1 MSVPSPLPPNA
12 KYDDQ
17 GIYLSFIAGGILLV
31 VLGGCMAFLS
41 YTPILWIKR
50 FYRPN
55 HTVEPAPL
63 TRAASAAAVAAA
75 RRVTQGGLLNV
86 PPPSSPLTEIVFAE
100 HTVHPHGSH
109 GHSVTRRKRLG
120 ISLPYLSTFFVRP
133 TWQDWISIE
142 EPSLR
147 DRKHSALSPVHYQT
161 PTLPTRQTSDRSFV
175 PLQAPSYPAHRRR
188 NGSHAAQPG
197 SQRCGRDG
205 ASAAAGSPDFSPRHT
220 PSMRSYGALEESW
233 SRTSLPGTS
242 DGATASLQVLP
253 KTAVDPLVAV
263 YLFTLKFFFSL
274 MFLGELF
281 TVWIMVIAQKDNY
294 MEHTLIQRDIHDCK
308 SQDNNATGCEL
319 RKPYCYYR
327 GDGLGCGVVALH
339 GLYDLTVLNISP
351 RSQRWMGVGML
362 NLCFC
367 VVLVSLTLLY
377 LKKVGKYAEAVMAN
391 QMRHALGYR
400 VVCVRG
406 LDTTDVR
413 TDRAFR
419 EAFLRLSVYFPNA
432 SPSPSASN
440 SLAATAATS
449 PGSGA
454 QRRRGGGTGNPPAR
468 LDNSNGFDG
477 ESDSEASYV
486 VCDCPGLNCLF
497 STAGMHYYVVR
508 RSDAAFT
515 EPESVEQI
523 LITREPPLGTLEIIA
538 DTEAAM
544 ANLQEAIADEKALQR
559 RLTLRH
565 ETRASATVGRGRRG
579 LRSARFSP
587 GRTASVVVSNEDITF
602 EDVAARHDSHAD
614 DGRDAVLMMRAP
626 FPACCDKMPAVP
638 YYEAVFFR
646 CVRDMNIAL
655 ERVPQQ
661 QVAGAAFVVF
671 KDSLCAH
678 EFTQLFTAR
687 FGGLFSSLTAT
698 IAGPPG
704 RIFQSSLTAGRCA
717 LWLRF
722 ILIFL
727 LYVVLLLTWSIPI
740 SILGSLE
747 QLSEIS
753 SIAVL
758 RKYSELPKWMRS
770 LINAYLP
777 VGALA
782 LLNIALPHIIRFL
795 VRAMGAFNRAEC
807 DGGQL
812 YMQYVFMVVTA
823 VIFQAAFQGAV
834 SRLADLLA
842 NSDHDAIINFFVSC
856 ISPSNGYFYAK
867 VITATCLSTW
877 VDLLDP
883 VGILKVL
890 LFRGRAH
897 VQRNYDALF
906 LPCEFEFPRLLSF
919 DLMVLSMGLL
929 FHMTAPLLGLLVV
942 CYFFVRYWSQRAKQ
956 CDRYRPTL
964 SPAHDCTDFGV
975 AAQVIRCVMWLYCFS
990 ETCGVLLM
998 SLRAHKGGVVMCSL
1012 ALGTGVGLTIYVY
1025 VQTRKWTASL
1035 ANARHFAR
1043 KAHHFYSQHAVQQA
1057 TSAPTVTTPLRGF
1070 PPKHAAEVS
1079 AGNAGTSVHVS
1090 PPSLSAGVAAADGFP
1105 SHVYAGSDNPY
1116 ESEDDA
1122 AEQRRSPNTRNSA
1135 VQEEGALDRY
1145 ENVTLQQVLFDATR
1159 NPFLSHLLPR
1169 KPGLTMRYQPKH
1181 QRLAVINAAAELR
1194 SMKNT
1199 DFVVERYWDRGMTW
1213 FEEDASVY
1221 RDLDMEDEY
1230 VGEYR
1235 YGDMA
1240 DHDSSDGGAAA
1251 RSLPRNDSDDFNQG
1265 RGEAPHSMHTQLM
1278 DGHDVSPTQAS
1289 AAVPPSVNSRLRTAA
1304 TVSTSDLSR
1313 VVPDNTGQKMAVV
1326 ATPMPAVAATENA
1339 QDGAA
1344 NHKLTYASIPTVV
1357 TAAHT
1362 HEGSSGPPSRRH
1374 ASTLPP
1380 PPPLRSYEEQRADD
1394 ELAQSL
1400 LQMRL
1405 QSSGPSSPRTTLE
1418 GNAILCAATEPA
1430 MSNDEPPSPT
1440 V

>member
-1 MSVPSPLPPNA
+1 MSTPSPLPPNA

-17 GIYLSFIAGGILLV
+17 GIYLSFIAGGILLA

-55 HTVEPAPL
+55 HTVEPTPL
-63 TRAASAAAVAAA
+63 TRAASATAVAAA
-75 RRVTQGGLLNV
+75 RRVAQGGVPNV
-86 PPPSSPLTEIVFAE
+86 SPPSSPLTEVIFAE
-100 HTVHPHGSH
+100 HTVRPHGRH
-109 GHSVTRRKRLG
+109 GHAVTRRKRLG
-120 ISLPYLSTFFVRP
+120 ISLPYLSTFFIRP

-147 DRKHSALSPVHYQT
+147 DRKCSALSPVHYET

-175 PLQAPSYPAHRRR
+175 PLQVPPYPAHRRR
-188 NGSHAAQPG
+188 NGSRAAQPG
-197 SQRCGRDG
+197 SEGYGQDG
-205 ASAAAGSPDFSPRHT
+205 ASPAAGSPDFSPRHR
-220 PSMRSYGALEESW
+220 PSLRSYGALEESW
-233 SRTSLPGTS
+233 DQTSLPGTS
-242 DGATASLQVLP
+242 DGATASLQALP

-294 MEHTLIQRDIHDCK
+294 MERTLIQRDIHDCK
-308 SQDNNATGCEL
+308 SQDNDTVGCEL

-351 RSQRWMGVGML
+351 RSQRWMWVGVL

-367 VVLVSLTLLY
+367 VVLVFLTLLY

-406 LDTTDVR
+406 LDATNVC

-419 EAFLRLSVYFPNA
+419 EAFLRLSVYFPHA
-432 SPSPSASN
+432 SPSPSASD
-440 SLAATAATS
+440 SLAATAAATS
-449 PGSGA
+449 PSIGA
-454 QRRRGGGTGNPPAR
+454 HRRRGGGTGNSPAR
-468 LDNSNGFDG
+468 RDNTNGFDV
-477 ESDSEASYV
+477 ESDSEASYL
-486 VCDCPGLNCLF
+486 VCDFPGLNCLF

-508 RSDAAFT
+508 RSDATFT
-515 EPESVEQI
+515 EPENVEQI

-538 DTEAAM
+538 ETEAAM

-559 RLTLRH
+559 RQRLRH
-565 ETRASATVGRGRRG
+565 ATRASATMWRGRRS
-579 LRSARFSP
+579 LRGARFPP
-587 GRTASVVVSNEDITF
+587 GRTASVVVSSNDVIF
-602 EDVAARHDSHAD
+602 EDVAARHNSHAD
-614 DGRDAVLMMRAP
+614 DRREAVLMMRAP
-626 FPACCDKMPAVP
+626 FPSCCDKMPAVP

-646 CVRDMNIAL
+646 CVRNMNMAL

-671 KDSLCAH
+671 KNSLCAH
-678 EFTQLFTAR
+678 EFMQLFTAR

-722 ILIFL
+722 VFIFL
-727 LYVVLLLTWSIPI
+727 LYVLLLLTWSIPI

-842 NSDHDAIINFFVSC
+842 KPDHDAIINFFVSC

-890 LFRGRAH
+890 LLRGRAH
-897 VQRNYDALF
+897 IQRNYDALF

-942 CYFFVRYWSQRAKQ
+942 CYFLVRYWSQRAKQ

-998 SLRAHKGGVVMCSL
+998 TLRAHRGGVVMCSL

-1025 VQTRKWTASL
+1025 LQTRKWTASL

-1043 KAHHFYSQHAVQQA
+1043 NAHHFYSQHAVQQA
-1057 TSAPTVTTPLRGF
+1057 TSAPTVTTPLRAF
-1070 PPKHAAEVS
+1070 PSKRAAEVS
-1079 AGNAGTSVHVS
+1079 GGNAGTNPHAT
-1090 PPSLSAGVAAADGFP
+1090 PPSLSANPPAGVAATDASP
-1105 SHVYAGSDNPY
+1105 SHLYAGSEDPY
-1116 ESEDDA
+1116 ESEDDV
-1122 AEQRRSPNTRNSA
+1122 AEQRGSPNTRNSV

-1194 SMKNT
+1194 AMKNT
-1199 DFVVERYWDRGMTW
+1199 DFVVERYWDREMTW
-1213 FEEDASVY
+1213 FEEDAGVY
-1221 RDLDMEDEY
+1221 RDLDMDDEY
-1230 VGEYR
+1230 VSEYR

-1240 DHDSSDGGAAA
+1240 DLDSNDGD
-1251 RSLPRNDSDDFNQG
+1251 DSNQG
-1265 RGEAPHSMHTQLM
+1265 RGDALHPMHTQLM
-1278 DGHDVSPTQAS
+1278 DGHDVSPTQVS
-1289 AAVPPSVNSRLRTAA
+1289 AAVPPSVKSGLRTAA
-1304 TVSTSDLSR
+1304 TVLTTDLSR
-1313 VVPDNTGQKMAVV
+1313 VVPDNTRQQKTAVV
-1326 ATPMPAVAATENA
+1326 ATFMPVAAAAENA
-1339 QDGAA
+1339 QGGAV
-1344 NHKLTYASIPTVV
+1344 NHKLTYASTPTVV
-1357 TAAHT
+1357 TAAHS
-1362 HEGSSGPPSRRH
+1362 HEGSSGAPDRRY

-1394 ELAQSL
+1394 ESAQSL
-1400 LQMRL
+1400 LQTRL
-1405 QSSGPSSPRTTLE
+1405 QCSDPSPPHTTLE
-1418 GNAILCAATEPA
+1418 ANDILCVVTEPV

-1440 V
+1440 G